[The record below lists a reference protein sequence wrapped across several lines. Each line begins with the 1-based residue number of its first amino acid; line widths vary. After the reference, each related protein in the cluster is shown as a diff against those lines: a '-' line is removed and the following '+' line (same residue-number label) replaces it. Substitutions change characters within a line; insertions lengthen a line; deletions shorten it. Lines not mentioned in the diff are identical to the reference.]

1 MIGKCMYLRFV
12 VADIDEDSERALGV
26 FHAVRC

>member
-1 MIGKCMYLRFV
+1 MYLRFV

-26 FHAVRC
+26 FNAMLKFSSD